1 MLKRNYFL
9 LFILSFFVV
18 TLFFVQQKS
27 IAYGKDPRF
36 SSSWPTTDFSKLTI
50 SLDEIISGGP
60 PKDGIPAIDNPNFIS
75 KEDAAKWLDPR
86 EPVIAIEL
94 NGQARAYPLQI
105 LMFHE
110 IVNDKVGETAIT
122 VTFCPLCNAA
132 IVFKSEI
139 DGKETTFGTTGLLRN
154 SDLVMYD
161 RLTMSWWQQF
171 SGKGI
176 VGKHAGHRL
185 DRIPSTILSYKKFQN
200 LYPKGMVLSKKTG
213 FSRSYGQN
221 PYRGYD
227 RIGNNPFL
235 LKDPVDS
242 RLPAMERVLGV
253 IVNGNSRVYPF
264 STLST
269 LKLINDSIV
278 GKPVVVFSNPGIL
291 STLDAAIITDSDT
304 TLAATAFSRKLI
316 GRTLNFFLVG
326 DNIFDRETKS
336 QWDILGRSIAGPFKG
351 KQLQQLEETG
361 VHFAFAWL
369 AFRPKSTVFKNA
381 E

>member
-1 MLKRNYFL
+1 

-18 TLFFVQQKS
+18 TIFFVQQKS
-27 IAYGKDPRF
+27 IAYGANQRF
-36 SSSWPTTDFSKLTI
+36 SKSWPTTDFSKLTI

-60 PKDGIPAIDNPNFIS
+60 PKDGIPAIDDPHFIAT
-75 KEDAAKWLDPR
+75 KDAAKWLDSR

-94 NGQARAYPLQI
+94 HGQARAYPLQI

-110 IVNDKVGETAIT
+110 IVNDKIAETAIT

-132 IVFKSEI
+132 IVFKSEL
-139 DGKETTFGTTGLLRN
+139 DGKATTFGTTGLLRN
-154 SDLVMYD
+154 SDLIMYD

-176 VGKHAGHRL
+176 VGKYASQKL
-185 DRIPSTILSYKKFQN
+185 ERIHSTILSYQKFQK
-200 LYPKGMVLSKKTG
+200 LYPKGVVLSKQTG
-213 FSRSYGQN
+213 FSRSYGHN

-235 LKDPVDS
+235 LKDPVDT
-242 RLPAMERVLGV
+242 RLPAMERVLGK

-264 STLST
+264 TTLST
-269 LKLINDSIV
+269 LRIINDTIADI
-278 GKPVVVFSNPGIL
+278 PVVIFSNPGIL
-291 STLDAAIITDSDT
+291 STLDAAVITDSKT
-304 TLAATAFSRKLI
+304 TLAATAYSRKLSSSI
-316 GRTLNFFLVG
+316 LTFYLVG
-326 DNIFDRETKS
+326 DDIFDRETKS
-336 QWDILGRSIAGPFKG
+336 QWNILGRSIAGPMNG

-369 AFRPKSTVFKNA
+369 AFRPKSTVFKN
-381 E
+381 EN